1 MKVETAEIDSLK
13 PAHYNPRQISREEL
27 DKLSKSIKQFGFVDP
42 ALVRKADNMIVGG
55 HQRIKAAQE
64 LGLKEV
70 PVIYLDISENDA
82 KLLNVALNK
91 ISGDWEEE
99 KLTALLAELRFMDDV
114 DELLTGFD
122 DDELDQLL
130 ADLEEPV
137 EGLTDDDAI
146 PEDVEAICK
155 EGQLWQ
161 LGDHRLLCGDATK
174 KEDVDLLMDG
184 NKADMVFTDPPY
196 NLNYD
201 FKDSGM
207 VQTGQRK
214 ARFGKIKNDL
224 MSEKVFKDFI
234 KTSFDNLFN
243 IMNSGASYYIT
254 GRREST
260 ETFNQCLRDIEFHI
274 SQWIIWI
281 KENFNISRFS
291 YHPKHEVI
299 TYGWKKG
306 KAHQWN
312 GDRSQTDV
320 IEFSRNIGNTSHPTE
335 KPVEMLIYLIHNSSK
350 KQQLSVDI
358 LTGSGSTL
366 IACEKTKRKGYG
378 MEIGPHYCDVIIK
391 RWEDYTGQKAE
402 LLDAK
407 V

>member
-55 HQRIKAAQE
+55 HQRIRAAQE

-122 DDELDQLL
+122 DDELDKLL
-130 ADLEEPV
+130 ADLEEPK

-155 EGQLWQ
+155 EGQLWK

-174 KEDVDLLMDG
+174 NEDVKLLMDG
-184 NKADMVFTDPPY
+184 SKADMVFTDPPY
-196 NLNYD
+196 GMFLETDYSKIKGSEKSIGFKGNKKGNKYDKILGDNEDFTPLLISTILDNFKHCKEIFIWGGDYFVDLLPNYGKDGSWFVWNKRSSEAQQKGIGNCFELLWSKKKHKRIVYD
-201 FKDSGM
+201 FEWFGFLSKDDP
-207 VQTGQRK
+207 K
-214 ARFGKIKNDL
+214 EARNRLHPSMKPTRLLIKTIESY
-224 MSEKVFKDFI
+224 SEKN
-234 KTSFDNLFN
+234 NL
-243 IMNSGASYYIT
+243 IA
-254 GRREST
+254 
-260 ETFNQCLRDIEFHI
+260 D
-274 SQWIIWI
+274 
-281 KENFNISRFS
+281 
-291 YHPKHEVI
+291 
-299 TYGWKKG
+299 
-306 KAHQWN
+306 
-312 GDRSQTDV
+312 
-320 IEFSRNIGNTSHPTE
+320 
-335 KPVEMLIYLIHNSSK
+335 IYL
-350 KQQLSVDI
+350 
-358 LTGSGSTL
+358 GSGSTL
-366 IACEKTKRKGYG
+366 IACEKTNRVCYG
-378 MEIGPHYCDVIIK
+378 MEIDPHYCDVIIK